1 MTNHDHSQ
9 VEAQTNLEK
18 EQRMPEAV
26 NGTTRIYYDTKGDR
40 NDPSILLINGY
51 TQPMTSFMDGF
62 CQLLVDAGYHVIRF
76 DNRDVGLTSK
86 TQGDPPDLQGIITA
100 VMANQTPPQ
109 VPYTLEDMAADAFA
123 VLDAA
128 SITSA
133 HIVGVSMGGYIA
145 QTMAITNPKRLESMT
160 SIMSTTGAPGVGI
173 ATPEVGTNLRSP
185 LGIETKEEAVEWSL
199 HNYRLFA
206 GPLFDEEAHK
216 SLAASNYE
224 RNWNPLVTVF
234 QLAAMLTGPDRTED
248 LQSIE
253 VPTLVIHGAKD
264 TLVQVDGGQATAAAI
279 NNSRLVIFDEMG
291 HEMPEILWC
300 DITTEI
306 LNHVRATESA

>member
-1 MTNHDHSQ
+1 
-9 VEAQTNLEK
+9 
-18 EQRMPEAV
+18 MPEAI
-26 NGTTRIYYDTKGDR
+26 NGTTTIHYDTKGDR
-40 NDPSILLINGY
+40 GNPTILLIMGY
-51 TQPMTSFMDGF
+51 TEPMTSFKDGF

-86 TQGDPPDLQGIITA
+86 TQGDPPDLQAIIAA
-100 VMANQTPPQ
+100 VMTGQTPPQ

-128 SITSA
+128 SVSSA
-133 HIVGVSMGGYIA
+133 HIIGVSMGGNIA
-145 QTMAITNPKRLESMT
+145 QIMAITNPKRVASMT

-173 ATPEVGTNLRSP
+173 ATPEVGANLRSP
-185 LGIETKEEAVEWSL
+185 LGIETKEEAVECSL

-206 GPLFDEEAHK
+206 GPLFNEEAHK

-224 RNWNPLVTVF
+224 RNWNPLVTAF
-234 QLAAMLTGPDRTED
+234 QLAAMLTGPDRTDD

-253 VPTLVIHGAKD
+253 APTLVIHGAKD
-264 TLVQVDGGQATAAAI
+264 TLVQVDGGKATAAAI
-279 NNSRLVIFDEMG
+279 KNSRLVIFDEMG

-306 LNHVRATESA
+306 LNHVQASEDA

>member
-1 MTNHDHSQ
+1 
-9 VEAQTNLEK
+9 
-18 EQRMPEAV
+18 MPEAM
-26 NGTTRIYYDTKGDR
+26 NGTTTIYYDTKGDR
-40 NDPSILLINGY
+40 ENPSILLIMGY
-51 TQPMTSFMDGF
+51 TEPMTSFKDGF
-62 CQLLVDAGYHVIRF
+62 CKLLVDAGYHVIRF

-86 TQGDPPDLQGIITA
+86 TQGDPPDLQAIITA
-100 VMANQTPPQ
+100 VMTGQTPPE
-109 VPYTLEDMAADAFA
+109 VPYSLVDMAADAFA

-128 SITSA
+128 SVSSA
-133 HIVGVSMGGYIA
+133 HIVGVSMGGHIA
-145 QTMAITNPKRLESMT
+145 QTMAIKDSERVMSVT
-160 SIMSTTGAPGVGI
+160 SIMSTTGAPGVGV
-173 ATPEVGTNLRSP
+173 ATPEVGANLRSP

-234 QLAAMLTGPDRTED
+234 QLAAMLTAPDRTGD

-253 VPTLVIHGAKD
+253 LPTLVIHGAKD
-264 TLVQVDGGQATAAAI
+264 TLVQVEGGKATAAAI
-279 NNSRLVIFDEMG
+279 KNSRLVIFDEMG

-306 LNHVRATESA
+306 LNHVQASESA

>member
-1 MTNHDHSQ
+1 
-9 VEAQTNLEK
+9 
-18 EQRMPEAV
+18 MPEAM
-26 NGTTRIYYDTKGDR
+26 NGTTTIYYDTKGDR
-40 NDPSILLINGY
+40 ENPSILLIMGY
-51 TQPMTSFMDGF
+51 TEPMTSFKDGF
-62 CQLLVDAGYHVIRF
+62 CKLLVDAGYHVIRF

-86 TQGDPPDLQGIITA
+86 TQGDPPDLQAIITA
-100 VMANQTPPQ
+100 VMTGQTPPE
-109 VPYTLEDMAADAFA
+109 VPYSLVDMAADAFA

-128 SITSA
+128 SVSSA
-133 HIVGVSMGGYIA
+133 HIVGVSMGGHIA
-145 QTMAITNPKRLESMT
+145 QTMAIKDSERVTSVT
-160 SIMSTTGAPGVGI
+160 SIMSTTGTPGVGV
-173 ATPEVGTNLRSP
+173 ATPEVGANLRSP

-234 QLAAMLTGPDRTED
+234 QLAAMLTAPDRTGD

-264 TLVQVDGGQATAAAI
+264 TLVQVEGGKATAAAI
-279 NNSRLVIFDEMG
+279 KNSRLVIFDEMG

-306 LNHVRATESA
+306 LNHVQASESA

>member
-1 MTNHDHSQ
+1 
-9 VEAQTNLEK
+9 
-18 EQRMPEAV
+18 MPEAV
-26 NGTTRIYYDTKGDR
+26 NGTTTIHYDTKGDR
-40 NDPSILLINGY
+40 ENPSILLIMGY
-51 TQPMTSFMDGF
+51 TEPMTSFRDGF

-86 TQGDPPDLQGIITA
+86 TQGDPPDLQAVITA
-100 VMANQTPPQ
+100 VMTGQTLPKI
-109 VPYTLEDMAADAFA
+109 PYTIEDMASDAFA

-128 SITSA
+128 GVSSA
-133 HIVGVSMGGYIA
+133 HIVGVSMGGNIA
-145 QTMAITNPKRLESMT
+145 QTMAITNPRRVASMI

-173 ATPEVGTNLRSP
+173 ATPEVGASLKSP
-185 LGIETKEEAVEWSL
+185 LGIETKEEAVECSL

-216 SLAASNYE
+216 NLAASNYE

-234 QLAAMLTGPDRTED
+234 QLAAMLAGPDRTDD

-264 TLVQVDGGQATAAAI
+264 TLVQVDGGKATSAAI
-279 NNSRLVIFDEMG
+279 KNSRLVIFDEMG

-306 LNHVRATESA
+306 LNHVQASERA

>member
-1 MTNHDHSQ
+1 
-9 VEAQTNLEK
+9 
-18 EQRMPEAV
+18 MPEAR
-26 NGTTRIYYDTKGDR
+26 NGTTTIHYDTKGEIE
-40 NDPSILLINGY
+40 NPSILLIMGY
-51 TQPMTSFMDGF
+51 TEPMTSFKDGF

-86 TQGDPPDLQGIITA
+86 TQGDPPDLQAIITA
-100 VMANQTPPQ
+100 VMTDQTPPQ
-109 VPYTLEDMAADAFA
+109 VPYTLEDMAADAFV
-123 VLDAA
+123 VLDAVGV
-128 SITSA
+128 SSA
-133 HIVGVSMGGYIA
+133 HIVGVSMGGNIA
-145 QTMAITNPKRLESMT
+145 QIMTITNPKRVKSMT

-173 ATPEVGTNLRSP
+173 ATPEVGANLRSP
-185 LGIETKEEAVEWSL
+185 LGIETKEEAVECSL

-216 SLAASNYE
+216 SLAASNYD

-234 QLAAMLTGPDRTED
+234 QLAAMMTGPDRTYD

-253 VPTLVIHGAKD
+253 APTLVIHGAKD
-264 TLVQVDGGQATAAAI
+264 TLVQVDGGKATAAAI
-279 NNSRLVIFDEMG
+279 KGSRLVIFDEMG

-306 LNHVRATESA
+306 LNHVQASESV

>member
-1 MTNHDHSQ
+1 
-9 VEAQTNLEK
+9 
-18 EQRMPEAV
+18 MPEAV
-26 NGTTRIYYDTKGDR
+26 NGTTTIHYDTKGDR
-40 NDPSILLINGY
+40 ENPSLLLIMGY
-51 TQPMTSFMDGF
+51 TEPMTSFKDGF

-86 TQGDPPDLQGIITA
+86 TQGDPPDLQAIITA
-100 VMANQTPPQ
+100 LMTGQIPDQ
-109 VPYTLEDMAADAFA
+109 VPYTLEDMATDAFA

-128 SITSA
+128 GVSSA
-133 HIVGVSMGGYIA
+133 HIVGVSMGGNIA
-145 QTMAITNPKRLESMT
+145 QTMAITNPKRVISMT

-173 ATPEVGTNLRSP
+173 ATPEVGANLRSP
-185 LGIETKEEAVEWSL
+185 LGIETKEEAVECSL

-216 SLAASNYE
+216 NHAASNYE

-234 QLAAMLTGPDRTED
+234 QLAAMLTGSDRTEE
-248 LQSIE
+248 LQSTE

-264 TLVQVDGGQATAAAI
+264 TLVQVDGGKATAEAI
-279 NNSRLVIFDEMG
+279 KDSRLVIFDEMG

-306 LNHVRATESA
+306 LNHVQASERA

>member
-1 MTNHDHSQ
+1 
-9 VEAQTNLEK
+9 
-18 EQRMPEAV
+18 MPEAI
-26 NGTTRIYYDTKGDR
+26 NGATTIHYDTKGDR
-40 NDPSILLINGY
+40 ENPSILLIMGY
-51 TQPMTSFMDGF
+51 TEPMTSFKDGF

-86 TQGDPPDLQGIITA
+86 TQGNPPDLQAIITA
-100 VMANQTPPQ
+100 VMAGQTSPH

-128 SITSA
+128 SVSSA
-133 HIVGVSMGGYIA
+133 HIVGVSMGGNIA
-145 QTMAITNPKRLESMT
+145 QTMAITRPERVLSMT

-173 ATPEVGTNLRSP
+173 ATPEVGANLRSP
-185 LGIETKEEAVEWSL
+185 LGIETKEEAVECSL

-206 GPLFDEEAHK
+206 GPLFDEEAHRG
-216 SLAASNYE
+216 LAASNYE

-234 QLAAMLTGPDRTED
+234 QLAAMLTGPDRTQD
-248 LQSIE
+248 LQSTE
-253 VPTLVIHGAKD
+253 VPTLVIPGAKD
-264 TLVQVDGGQATAAAI
+264 TLVQVDGGKATAAAI
-279 NNSRLVIFDEMG
+279 KNSRLVIFDEMG

-306 LNHVRATESA
+306 LNHIQATESA

>member
-1 MTNHDHSQ
+1 
-9 VEAQTNLEK
+9 
-18 EQRMPEAV
+18 MPEAV
-26 NGTTRIYYDTKGDR
+26 NGSTTIYYDTKGSSK
-40 NDPSILLINGY
+40 DPAILLIMGF
-51 TQPMTSFMDGF
+51 TEPMTSFRDGF
-62 CQLLVDAGYHVIRF
+62 CQLLVEAGNYVIRF

-86 TQGDPPDLQGIITA
+86 TQTDPPDLQAIITA
-100 VMANQTPPQ
+100 VMAGQTSPH

-128 SITSA
+128 SVSSA
-133 HIVGVSMGGYIA
+133 HIVGVSMGGNIA
-145 QTMAITNPKRLESMT
+145 QTMAITRPERVLSMT

-173 ATPEVGTNLRSP
+173 ATPEVGANLRSP
-185 LGIETKEEAVEWSL
+185 LGIETKEEAVECSL

-206 GPLFDEEAHK
+206 GPLFDEEAHRG
-216 SLAASNYE
+216 LAASNYE

-248 LQSIE
+248 LQSTE

-264 TLVQVDGGQATAAAI
+264 TLVQVDGGKATAAAI
-279 NNSRLVIFDEMG
+279 KNSRLVIFDEMG

>member
-1 MTNHDHSQ
+1 
-9 VEAQTNLEK
+9 
-18 EQRMPEAV
+18 MPEAI
-26 NGTTRIYYDTKGDR
+26 NGTTTIHYDTKG
-40 NDPSILLINGY
+40 NIEDPSILLIMGY
-51 TQPMTSFMDGF
+51 TEPMTSFKDGF
-62 CQLLVDAGYHVIRF
+62 CQLLLEAGYHVIRF

-86 TQGDPPDLQGIITA
+86 TQTAPPDLQAIITA
-100 VMANQTPPQ
+100 AMTGQAPPQ
-109 VPYTLEDMAADAFA
+109 VPYTLEDMAEDAFA
-123 VLDAA
+123 VLDAVGV
-128 SITSA
+128 SSA

-145 QTMAITNPKRLESMT
+145 QTMAITNPKRVMSMT

-173 ATPEVGTNLRSP
+173 ATPEVGANLKSP
-185 LGIETKEEAVEWSL
+185 IGIDTKEEAVECSL

-206 GPLFDEEAHK
+206 GPLFDEEAHR

-224 RNWNPLVTVF
+224 RNWNPLVTLF

-248 LQSIE
+248 LKSITT
-253 VPTLVIHGAKD
+253 PTLVIHGAKD
-264 TLVQVDGGQATAAAI
+264 TLVQVDGGKATAAAI
-279 NNSRLVIFDEMG
+279 KNSRLVIFDEMG

>member
-1 MTNHDHSQ
+1 
-9 VEAQTNLEK
+9 
-18 EQRMPEAV
+18 MPEAM
-26 NGTTRIYYDTKGDR
+26 NGTTTIYYDTKGDR
-40 NDPSILLINGY
+40 ENPSILLIMGY
-51 TQPMTSFMDGF
+51 TEPMTSFKDGF
-62 CQLLVDAGYHVIRF
+62 CKLLVDAGYHVIRF

-86 TQGDPPDLQGIITA
+86 TQGDPPDLQAIITA
-100 VMANQTPPQ
+100 VMTGQTPPE
-109 VPYTLEDMAADAFA
+109 VPYSLVDMAADAFA

-128 SITSA
+128 SVSSA
-133 HIVGVSMGGYIA
+133 HIVGVSMGGHIA
-145 QTMAITNPKRLESMT
+145 QTMAIKDSERVTSVT
-160 SIMSTTGAPGVGI
+160 SIMSTTGAPGVGV
-173 ATPEVGTNLRSP
+173 ATPEVGANLRSP

-234 QLAAMLTGPDRTED
+234 QLAAMLTAPDRTGD

-264 TLVQVDGGQATAAAI
+264 TLVQVEGGKATAAAI
-279 NNSRLVIFDEMG
+279 KNSRLVIFDEMG

-306 LNHVRATESA
+306 LNHVQASESA

>member
-1 MTNHDHSQ
+1 
-9 VEAQTNLEK
+9 
-18 EQRMPEAV
+18 MPEAI
-26 NGTTRIYYDTKGDR
+26 NGTTTIHYDTKG
-40 NDPSILLINGY
+40 NIEDPSILLIMGY
-51 TQPMTSFMDGF
+51 TEPMTSFKDGF
-62 CQLLVDAGYHVIRF
+62 CQLLLDAGYHVIRF

-86 TQGDPPDLQGIITA
+86 TQTAPPDLQAIITA
-100 VMANQTPPQ
+100 AMTGQTPPQ
-109 VPYTLEDMAADAFA
+109 VPYTLEDMAEDAFA
-123 VLDAA
+123 VLDAVGV
-128 SITSA
+128 SSA

-145 QTMAITNPKRLESMT
+145 QTMAITNPKRVMSMT

-173 ATPEVGTNLRSP
+173 ATPEVGANLKSP
-185 LGIETKEEAVEWSL
+185 IGKDTKEEAVECSL

-206 GPLFDEEAHK
+206 GPLFDEEAHR

-224 RNWNPLVTVF
+224 RNWNPLVTLF

-248 LQSIE
+248 LKSITT
-253 VPTLVIHGAKD
+253 PTLVIHGAKD

-279 NNSRLVIFDEMG
+279 KNSRLVIFDEMG

-306 LNHVRATESA
+306 LNHLQASNGT

>member
-1 MTNHDHSQ
+1 
-9 VEAQTNLEK
+9 
-18 EQRMPEAV
+18 MPEAV
-26 NGTTRIYYDTKGDR
+26 NGTTTIHYDTKGDR
-40 NDPSILLINGY
+40 ENPSILLIMGY
-51 TQPMTSFMDGF
+51 TEPMTSFRDGF

-86 TQGDPPDLQGIITA
+86 TQGDPPDLQAVITA
-100 VMANQTPPQ
+100 VMTGQTLPKI
-109 VPYTLEDMAADAFA
+109 PYTIEDMASDAFA

-128 SITSA
+128 GVSSA
-133 HIVGVSMGGYIA
+133 HIVGVSMGGNIA
-145 QTMAITNPKRLESMT
+145 QTMAITNPRRVASLI

-173 ATPEVGTNLRSP
+173 ATPEVGASLKSP
-185 LGIETKEEAVEWSL
+185 LGIETKEEAVECSL

-216 SLAASNYE
+216 NLAASNYE

-234 QLAAMLTGPDRTED
+234 QLAAMLAGPDRTDD

-264 TLVQVDGGQATAAAI
+264 TLVQVDGGKATSAAI
-279 NNSRLVIFDEMG
+279 KNSRLVIFDEMG

-306 LNHVRATESA
+306 LNHVQASERA